1 LQAAAQAVLTSAQA
15 AAQAVLDMFQA
26 PRYQVRIRLL

>member
-1 LQAAAQAVLTSAQA
+1 LLAAAQAVLTSALA
-15 AAQAVLDMFQA
+15 AVQAVLDLFQA